1 MRVTIRLTTSPAC
14 LVADEYGMSGSLRT
28 PAESQRPEGADQK
41 PILEINP
48 HHPII
53 LKVSN
58 ETGEQKFSDWAYVLF
73 DQSTLTLGEQ
83 LDYPV
88 AFVNRLN
95 GLLAGM

>member
-1 MRVTIRLTTSPAC
+1 M
-14 LVADEYGMSGSLRT
+14 
-28 PAESQRPEGADQK
+28 K

-58 ETGEQKFSDWAYVLF
+58 ETDEQKFADWALVLF

-83 LDYPV
+83 LDDPV

-95 GLLAGM
+95 TLLAGL